1 MVAVHFSATNNPT
14 AHPGSI
20 ISQMDVDG
28 TSHTTKTNC
37 SYEGC
42 NSSDTTSLGVCLTHL
57 KSYPVDIVVSSYRH
71 ILTQNILEDMEKVSD
86 EHVRNMLVKTI
97 NGDVALNLQYTYYID
112 RSNILYSWMDDG
124 TLRAV
129 AMFNHMKYTQQ
140 GALEVYPLTI
150 TSKKRDGIIR
160 IMNNRGITVDGDT
173 SWMSRR

>member
-1 MVAVHFSATNNPT
+1 
-14 AHPGSI
+14 
-20 ISQMDVDG
+20 
-28 TSHTTKTNC
+28 
-37 SYEGC
+37 
-42 NSSDTTSLGVCLTHL
+42 
-57 KSYPVDIVVSSYRH
+57 
-71 ILTQNILEDMEKVSD
+71 MEKVSD